1 MKHTWYDPAAW
12 FITGGTDEDSAD
24 SGTSGYRKAIEICWL
39 VVIFLIPVFFN
50 PLGHHQFDFVK
61 TLLLQ
66 VLVITMFG
74 LWLANRIKCQSYHQ
88 HIKWK
93 ALIDSPLKISI
104 LIFGLMFIIS
114 TAASITPE
122 ISFWGTWQRGSGGL
136 STLLCWITFFFI
148 LTHQV
153 RSHNQSMRILY
164 TLLLTSA
171 VVSVVGILQHY
182 VPAVS
187 TLFGWSATTRVFATI
202 GNPLFLSNFL
212 AMTIPLNLALQIYA
226 FRQRGKRSPGNNT
239 LSVASSVLLAI
250 QFWCLLLA
258 QYSVTVL
265 AFIIGAVS
273 FIALLGFVEKR
284 KPLLIT
290 GSAILIIITVM
301 AAVVVGPA
309 LITANN
315 ETSPGDDSSVP
326 ISDEMGLTTIKYRAE
341 YWRAAADIVYRTPEV
356 PFTENSPATVRR
368 LIGYGPETFILVA
381 QQYPFQE
388 TINHYIS
395 QRTGALILD
404 RPHNH
409 YLYLA
414 TTVGVLGLAAFIAIM
429 AIYFRNMFRFL
440 GQATRDNER
449 LIIIAL
455 IAAMVQYTINNIFN
469 PVSITTELFFWL
481 LLGLTPL
488 VGRMVS
494 KNQQQS
500 VAYNGEKIPHQ
511 QNSTDIGIRVK
522 YSGVIAIVSLA
533 LLVFIAAG
541 VTVRPFL
548 ADMEFQKAKKFEQVN
563 SELTIFAYNQTVRL
577 EPRYPEYWSN
587 MGAYIFNNAVAAPTD
602 TVRERLVDFSIET
615 YEQALAREPY
625 LAFRNYSM
633 ADMYC
638 YRAYCGSADKWARAL
653 ELYDRAARLCP
664 WNPVI
669 LNKWALALIIK
680 GDLYAARNKLEQSAM
695 TYPEWVETDFLAG
708 LLILEEGENDAAADS
723 LVTIIEQHPESLKK
737 LSDTCFTLYL
747 YDLVVPVHN
756 SVQEYKRNHP
766 REWAPHAIQ
775 GITCFF
781 SGHPEHSIVEFDTA
795 MYLVPEDEAGS
806 IFGVALDL
814 AGKSPHFK
822 ALLAG
827 SAPAWRTKLSGI
839 PGADRW
845 LKALDKLAEAGL

>member
-1 MKHTWYDPAAW
+1 MKHTWHNLIACLGTD
-12 FITGGTDEDSAD
+12 GTDESRFN
-24 SGTSGYRKAIEICWL
+24 SGTSGYRGAIEVCWL
-39 VVIFLIPVFFN
+39 VIIFLVPVFFN
-50 PLGHHQFDFVK
+50 PLGHQQFDFVK

-66 VLVITMFG
+66 ALVITMFG

-88 HIKWK
+88 HINWK

-104 LIFGLMFIIS
+104 LVFGLMFIIS

-136 STLLCWITFFFI
+136 STLLCWITFCFI
-148 LTHQV
+148 LTHQI
-153 RSHNQSMRILY
+153 RSRTQLMRILY
-164 TLLLTSA
+164 TLLLASA
-171 VVSVVGILQHY
+171 VVSVVGIMQHY
-182 VPAVS
+182 VPAIS
-187 TLFGWSATTRVFATI
+187 ALFGWPATTRVFATI

-226 FRQRGKRSPGNNT
+226 FRQRGQRSPGNNAP
-239 LSVASSVLLAI
+239 SVALSVLLAL

-258 QYSVTVL
+258 QYSVTIL

-273 FIALLGFVEKR
+273 FIALLGFVERR

-290 GSAILIIITVM
+290 GSTALIGITVM
-301 AAVVVGPA
+301 AIVVAGP
-309 LITANN
+309 LLVTGND
-315 ETSPGDDSSVP
+315 ETSPGYDSNVL
-326 ISDEMGLTTIKYRAE
+326 ISDDLGLTTIKYRAE

-356 PFTENSPATVRR
+356 PFTGNSPATIRR
-368 LIGYGPETFILVA
+368 FIGYGPETFILVA

-395 QRTGALILD
+395 QRTGALSID

-414 TTVGVLGLAAFIAIM
+414 TTIGVLGLAAFIAILV
-429 AIYFRNMFRFL
+429 IYFHNMFHFL
-440 GQATRDNER
+440 AQTARDNER

-469 PVSITTELFFWL
+469 TVSITTELLFWL

-488 VGRMVS
+488 MGRMVS
-494 KNQQQS
+494 RNQQRS
-500 VAYNGEKIPHQ
+500 VAHNGEEIPQQ
-511 QNSTDIGIRVK
+511 QNGTGIGIRVK
-522 YSGVIAIVSLA
+522 YSRVISIVSIA

-541 VTVRPFL
+541 VTIRPFL
-548 ADMEFQKAKKFEQVN
+548 ADMEFQKAKKFEMVN

-602 TVRERLVDFSIET
+602 AVRDRLVDFSIET
-615 YEQALAREPY
+615 YQQALAREPY
-625 LAFRNYSM
+625 LAFRNYSV

-638 YRAYCGSADKWARAL
+638 YRAYCGSADKWPRAL
-653 ELYDRAARLCP
+653 ELYDRAAQLSP

-669 LNKWALALIIK
+669 LNKWALALILK
-680 GDLYAARNKLEQSAM
+680 GDLGAARNKLEQSAM
-695 TYPEWVETDFLAG
+695 TYPEWVETGFITS
-708 LLILEEGENDAAADS
+708 LLILREGENYAAADS
-723 LVTIIEQHPESLKK
+723 LVTIIEQHPERLSK
-737 LSDTCFTLYL
+737 LADTCFTLYL

-756 SVQEYKRNHP
+756 AVQEYKCNNPH
-766 REWAPHAIQ
+766 EWAPHAIQ

-795 MYLVPEDEAGS
+795 MHLVPEDEAGN
-806 IFGVALDL
+806 IFSVALDL
-814 AGKSPHFK
+814 ARESRHFET
-822 ALLAG
+822 LLADL
-827 SAPAWRTKLSGI
+827 APAWRTKLSHS
-839 PGADRW
+839 PGANRW
-845 LKALDKLAEAGL
+845 LRELDELAKDDL